1 MVYATLSEAW
11 GDSYTNYNSSS
22 EDASIAMQNPYK
34 DRATQQ
40 ALLRRNAKQLSGTEG
55 GYLTLRDADI
65 VEALK
70 QKYASEGPSGV
81 LAVLPGEMR
90 APTRSPPKERTP
102 GAWEAAPAVQ
112 PATAPQQDPI
122 LLGFA
127 LLVLLLFVFFD
138 EDD

>member
-11 GDSYTNYNSSS
+11 GDSYTNYNTSS
-22 EDASIAMQNPYK
+22 EDASIAIQNPYK

-40 ALLRRNAKQLSGTEG
+40 ALLRRNAKQLSGSEG
-55 GYLTLRDADI
+55 GYLPLKDADL

-70 QKYASEGPSGV
+70 QKYDSEGPAGV

-102 GAWEAAPAVQ
+102 GAWEAGPAVKP
-112 PATAPQQDPI
+112 PAAPEQDPI

-127 LLVLLLFVFFD
+127 VLAIVLLIAFD
-138 EDD
+138 EDS